1 MDIVVLAL
9 AVFAVF
15 LLFTGIKTVPQGFEY
30 TIERFGK
37 YVRALDPGLHWIT
50 PVIESVGRKMNMME
64 QVLDI
69 APQQV
74 ISQDNASVTIDAVC
88 FFQVVDSA
96 RAAYEVSNLP
106 HAMQNLVMTNI
117 RTVLGSMDLD
127 SMLSRRD
134 DINMRIMHIVDEA
147 TNPWGIKI
155 TRIEIKDI
163 MPPVDLTN
171 AMSQQMKAERIK
183 RAQILEAEGEREAAI
198 RKAEGDKQ
206 AQVLRAEGLREAAF
220 RAAEGRERQAE
231 AEAKAVAMVSG
242 AISAG
247 NIQAINYFV
256 AEKYVAALTQI
267 ASANNEKIVFMPLEA
282 GSLIGSIGG
291 IAEIAK
297 QAFGADAKKA

>member
-1 MDIVVLAL
+1 MEILVLSL
-9 AVFAVF
+9 VVFAVF
-15 LLFTGIKTVPQGFEY
+15 LLATGVKTVPQGFEY
-30 TIERFGK
+30 TIERFGR
-37 YVRALDPGLHWIT
+37 YTHNLSPGLHWIT
-50 PVIESVGRKMNMME
+50 PVMDKVGRKMNMME

-88 FFQVVDSA
+88 FFQVIDSA
-96 RAAYEVSNLP
+96 KAAYEVSNLP

-134 DINMRIMHIVDEA
+134 DINLRILHIVDEA
-147 TNPWGIKI
+147 TNPWGVKI

-163 MPPVDLTN
+163 VPPSDLTH

-198 RKAEGDKQ
+198 RRAEGEKQ
-206 AQVLRAEGLREAAF
+206 AAVLRAEGLREAAF
-220 RAAEGRERQAE
+220 REAEARERRAE
-231 AEAKAVAMVSG
+231 AEAKAVSMVSSS
-242 AISAG
+242 IQNG

-256 AEKYVAALTQI
+256 AEKYVDALAKIAAAENQKL
-267 ASANNEKIVFMPLEA
+267 VFMPLEA
-282 GSLIGSIGG
+282 SAMIGSIGG

-297 QAFGADAKKA
+297 QAFSQNKAG